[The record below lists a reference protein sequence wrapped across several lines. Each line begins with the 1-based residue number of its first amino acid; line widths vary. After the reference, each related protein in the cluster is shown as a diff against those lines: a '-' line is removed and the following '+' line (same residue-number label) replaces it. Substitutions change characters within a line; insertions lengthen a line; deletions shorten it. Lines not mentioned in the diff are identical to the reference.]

1 HHRRRQPSST
11 ASARLTASPAPA
23 STTLRQTP
31 FPLAFAFPFSR
42 AVGRRLSSQCLL
54 FAGPQVK
61 FVQRRSQ
68 QCTLNMEQEN
78 PGARGAAAAAVA
90 KSRKRPQSRASTTS
104 VHSATTQP
112 NMDHSG
118 FTDPSSLYAGQWI
131 SNEHVHGK
139 GINPPAQLSPEDM
152 ILQAATHM
160 QSANH
165 EYAMDGSMTAPMAHH
180 VPYQHHQQ
188 HKQQHAISRHPLPSE
203 QFGGSANFTD
213 GDSQMLDHDDDNDG
227 DSVAGIAGTAKPAM
241 RSSANNEL
249 EMRQLFSANR
259 HRHLEEV
266 ASELHGDE
274 RGPNSERARQV
285 FAMLWINSVCSK
297 GKGSVPRGRVY
308 ANYASRCATERIT
321 VLNPASFGKL
331 VRVLFPGLKTRR
343 LGVRG
348 ESKYHYVNFAL
359 VEDQPDLRESHPP
372 VPRPLPEAR
381 SFASVRA
388 PSQSNGNVARGSL
401 PSPQAAGHSRNK
413 TDEAKSAGRS
423 HSLYNQPD
431 LGSFDNMHST
441 STKTPLE
448 LAFPSADEQC
458 VQQSEPLA
466 LPPIEAYLPA
476 GTDPD
481 AAKSLSALY
490 RSHCTS
496 LVECIRYCREKTFFH
511 LYTSF
516 QGTLTMPVQ
525 KLFGNEAL
533 ATWIEG
539 CDYVLYQ
546 RMISIIS
553 GLTLQVVPKPVLDT
567 LRNIS
572 ERLVP
577 HIRESFQGQSQ
588 HVLSAK
594 EAPAAIFA
602 GLLDRALRVNLTAH
616 AAANMLSNP
625 ANRDQ
630 MYLDWITMIRAR
642 KVAECIPTRGM
653 DDVVDVLVTEMR
665 DLLDPVNIPWEV
677 ECLTIYGDVASRS
690 GRQADE
696 NSGASATGQNV
707 LDRWVGFLQSLPD
720 RFPYASHSDIVWCV
734 ERVGTA
740 VMRDLTLAQGKSFGS
755 WWVTKTWVDEMV
767 YFLTEQGGFMK
778 QRARQWS
785 TSVDADPEGAT
796 EETTQ
801 QKPRYSSG
809 SEDLKASQTQPGR
822 APFPPP
828 QNSNQAPMG
837 ASGGGCGDAHD
848 DSGIGMRTPEEF
860 PMDKF
865 FAGTESVGMVAGAE
879 AAAAGADL

>member
-1 HHRRRQPSST
+1 MDQDNPP
-11 ASARLTASPAPA
+11 ARPA
-23 STTLRQTP
+23 
-31 FPLAFAFPFSR
+31 
-42 AVGRRLSSQCLL
+42 V
-54 FAGPQVK
+54 
-61 FVQRRSQ
+61 
-68 QCTLNMEQEN
+68 
-78 PGARGAAAAAVA
+78 

-104 VHSATTQP
+104 VHSAATQP
-112 NMDHSG
+112 TLDQSA
-118 FTDPSSLYAGQWI
+118 FADSSAMYAGQWI
-131 SNEHVHGK
+131 PNDHGHGK
-139 GINPPAQLSPEDM
+139 DIGTGPQMSPEDM

-160 QSANH
+160 QTANH
-165 EYAMDGSMTAPMAHH
+165 DFSMDGSMGAAMAHH
-180 VPYQHHQQ
+180 HHIPYQQ
-188 HKQQHAISRHPLPSE
+188 QQHAMARHPLPAE
-203 QFGGSANFTD
+203 QYSAANASFTE
-213 GDSQMLDHDDDNDG
+213 GDSQMLDRDDNEDG
-227 DSVAGIAGTAKPAM
+227 DSMSGPIGTGKPAAT

-249 EMRQLFSANR
+249 EMRQLFTANR
-259 HRHLEEV
+259 HRNLQDV
-266 ASELHGDE
+266 AGELHGNE
-274 RGPNSERARQV
+274 RGPNSERTRQV

-348 ESKYHYVNFAL
+348 ESKYHYVNFSL
-359 VEDQPDLRESHPP
+359 IDDQPDLRESQPP
-372 VPRPLPEAR
+372 PPKPLTEAKSLTQ
-381 SFASVRA
+381 SFHNSTSQANTTSRA
-388 PSQSNGNVARGSL
+388 PL
-401 PSPQAAGHSRNK
+401 PSPQDASQSQ
-413 TDEAKSAGRS
+413 KSSGPSKPSSRS

-431 LGSFDNMHST
+431 LASIDNIRNT
-441 STKTPLE
+441 STKTELE
-448 LAFPSADEQC
+448 LSFLSAEDAAVDQHDI
-458 VQQSEPLA
+458 LA
-466 LPPIEAYLPA
+466 LPAIELYLPQ

-525 KLFGNEAL
+525 KLFGHA
-533 ATWIEG
+533 AIAPWIEG

-546 RMISIIS
+546 RMMSIIS

-577 HIRESFQGQSQ
+577 HIRESFQGQPQ

-594 EAPAAIFA
+594 EAPAALFS
-602 GLLDRALRVNLTAH
+602 GLIDRALRVNLTAH

-630 MYLDWITMIRAR
+630 MYVDWITMIRAR
-642 KVAECIPTRGM
+642 KIAECVPTRGM
-653 DDVVDVLVTEMR
+653 DDVVDILVSEMR
-665 DLLDPVNIPWEV
+665 DLLDPVNVPWEV
-677 ECLTIYGDVASRS
+677 ECLTIYGDVVARS
-690 GRQADE
+690 GRQTDDG
-696 NSGASATGQNV
+696 SGANSTGQNV
-707 LDRWVGFLQSLPD
+707 LERWVNFLQTLPNK
-720 RFPYASHSDIVWCV
+720 FTYASHTDIVWCV

-767 YFLTEQGGFMK
+767 CFLAEQGGFMK
-778 QRARQWS
+778 QKPQAQQPTTTPANAEAAEKETSRQNS
-785 TSVDADPEGAT
+785 
-796 EETTQ
+796 
-801 QKPRYSSG
+801 RYSSG
-809 SEDLKASQTQPGR
+809 SDDLNLSDVSQSQPGR

-828 QNSNQAPMG
+828 PNSNQASLG
-837 ASGGGCGDAHD
+837 VSGGDPHD
-848 DSGIGMRTPEEF
+848 DSGIGIRTPEEDF

-865 FAGTESVGMVAGAE
+865 SFTGTENVGMTGTELTAGA
-879 AAAAGADL
+879 GL